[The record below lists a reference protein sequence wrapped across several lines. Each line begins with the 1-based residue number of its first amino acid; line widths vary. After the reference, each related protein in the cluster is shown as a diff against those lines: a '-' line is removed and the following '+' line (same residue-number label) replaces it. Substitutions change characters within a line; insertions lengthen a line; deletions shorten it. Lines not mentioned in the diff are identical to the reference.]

1 MAIVVRD
8 VILPYSQLRIPWWST
23 PEKGLFAVVGPNGS
37 GKSQFF
43 SLLMGTL
50 KPQTGSVMRTTA
62 RIGCVMQHPE
72 HQLTETTVKEEIL
85 WPFKRVLRSGDP
97 GFLSKLDAVME
108 RWALKSLWNQSPW
121 TLSTGQKRR
130 VILAIYDLLDPDIL
144 LLDEPTEG
152 LDGWWKNQ
160 LSLWLTTHEFSRL
173 TLVISHDWPWM
184 LSVITK
190 GFWCEQVLK
199 SQPEDLGQLWYA
211 HSLPTTN
218 PLEQLWREL
227 LTRNAPVSLRAW
239 IDSQKAREEVVRLWR
254 LQYPSV
260 R

>member
-8 VILPYSQLRIPWWST
+8 VILPYSQLRIPLWFA

-43 SLLMGTL
+43 SLLMGAL
-50 KPQTGSVMRTTA
+50 KPLTGSVTRNTA
-62 RIGCVMQHPE
+62 RIGYVMQHPE
-72 HQLTETTVKEEIL
+72 HQLTETTVQEEVL
-85 WPFKRVLRSGDP
+85 WPFNRVTQQDP
-97 GFLSKLDAVME
+97 TFMSKLDAVIK
-108 RWALKSLWNQSPW
+108 RWDLKPLWNQSPW

-130 VILAIYDLLDPDIL
+130 VVLAVYDLLDPDIL

-160 LSLWLTTHEFSRL
+160 LALWLKSQEFSRL
-173 TLVISHDWPWM
+173 TLLISHDWPWM
-184 LSVITK
+184 LSFISS
-190 GFWCEQVLK
+190 GFWCENVLK

-218 PLEQLWREL
+218 PLEQLWRDL
-227 LTRNAPVSLRAW
+227 LIRHAPVSPRAW
-239 IDSQKAREEVVRLWR
+239 INSQRAREEVVRLWR
-254 LQYPSV
+254 LQHP
-260 R
+260 